1 MEVTRR
7 SLLLGG
13 LVVLAS
19 CSNKQATDKLVPVA
33 GPDQQPGEPLWSAKT
48 NSFVVGLTGTDNAA
62 LIDLGAKY
70 VAAGASGFVAVLN
83 QCTVSGTAK
92 GTVGWCPSTD
102 AFSCSEC
109 GSEWSRVG
117 AVLQGPAMIGLTLLG
132 VSVSATDDVVIDVRS
147 QMPGKAAIASQL
159 RTDLTCTQSYRGPGR
174 IQ

>member
-1 MEVTRR
+1 MELTRR

-19 CSNKQATDKLVPVA
+19 CSTKQATDKLVPVA

-48 NSFVVGLTGTDNAA
+48 NSFVVGLTGINNAA
-62 LIDLGAKY
+62 LIDLGPKY
-70 VAAGASGFVAVLN
+70 VAAGASGFLAILN

-132 VSVSATDDVVIDVRS
+132 VSVSSSDDVVIDVRS
-147 QMPGKAAIASQL
+147 RTTGKAADAAKL
-159 RTDLTCTQSYRGPGR
+159 RSDLTCTLNYRGSAR
-174 IQ
+174 IR